1 MYRVTIEEYIDG
13 EGWKTRTKTTDKK
26 LWTQYINLS
35 GLSELLG
42 LTRAQL
48 RYRVH
53 KL

>member
-1 MYRVTIEEYIDG
+1 MYRVTIEEYVDG
-13 EGWKTRTKTTDKK
+13 EGWTRIKTIDKK